1 MSYIFF
7 SYVRNLTD
15 VMVVMERGGRRGMEF
30 CCLDSLLLC
39 LTVKLSDIEELGI
52 NRSYGFLSLVEQQDM
67 DYIFLQ
73 ETFKKMNNLRR
84 FILIIIVDSKIL
96 QQL

>member
-1 MSYIFF
+1 MSKIFF

-15 VMVVMERGGRRGMEF
+15 VMVVMERGGERGMEF
-30 CCLDSLLLC
+30 CCLDSRLLC
-39 LTVKLSDIEELGI
+39 LTVKFSDIAELGI
-52 NRSYGFLSLVEQQDM
+52 NQSYGFLSLVEQQDM
-67 DYIFLQ
+67 EYIFLQ
-73 ETFKKMNNLRR
+73 EIFKKMNNLRR